1 MLKRI
6 LLAGLIAA
14 VITGLFMYFTAAQA
28 TSKAMSGNM
37 LLMMASGYA
46 AMLVALSVIFVAVK
60 RQRDH
65 AQGGVIKFLPAL
77 GMGLAITLVAGI
89 LYAIAW
95 EISLA
100 LTDYQFVSAYE
111 DMLMGLVDQSGK
123 TGDELVA
130 YRAEMAASMEMY
142 KNPVTR
148 LPMTFMEIAPVG
160 VIVSL
165 ISALLLRNSR
175 FLPLKPVV

>member
-14 VITGLFMYFTAAQA
+14 VITGLFMYFTAAQ
-28 TSKAMSGNM
+28 TSAEQMNGSI
-37 LLMMASGYA
+37 LVMMAAGYS

-60 RQRDH
+60 RQRDV

-77 GMGLAITLVAGI
+77 GMGLAITLVASI

-95 EISLA
+95 EVSLA
-100 LTDYQFVSAYE
+100 LTDYQFIDVYE
-111 DMLMGLVDQSGK
+111 QAMMSMVEAGGASGA
-123 TGDELVA
+123 DLDA
-130 YRAEMAASMEMY
+130 QRQQALQSMEHY
-142 KNPVTR
+142 KNPMFR
-148 LPMTFMEIAPVG
+148 LPITMTEIAPVG

-175 FLPLKPVV
+175 FPPHKPVV

>member
-14 VITGLFMYFTAAQA
+14 IITGLFMYFTAARA
-28 TSKAMSGNM
+28 TTEAMSGNM

-60 RQRDH
+60 RQRDL
-65 AQGGVIKFLPAL
+65 AQSGVIKFLPAL

-89 LYAIAW
+89 LYALAW
-95 EISLA
+95 EVSLA
-100 LTDYQFVSAYE
+100 LTDYHFVTAYE
-111 DMLMGLVDQSGK
+111 GMLMDYADQSGK
-123 TGDELVA
+123 TGAELEA
-130 YRAEMAASMEMY
+130 YRAEMAASIEVY

-165 ISALLLRNSR
+165 ITALLLRNSR
-175 FLPLKPVV
+175 FLPRKSAA